1 MFRYITLIFFIT
13 FLFFSCN
20 KEYSSDVLCSGE
32 DCSVSLFSDNIF
44 KIVQYSSEKW
54 AYFADNE
61 IKDLPFNHLGQTP
74 LYVST
79 DGNIVVSKN
88 MGYAGIKLFIFEK
101 DSLKNTYILP
111 SNVSVLDSSF
121 SDKNL
126 WFLFK
131 SEEKDNNNYFISKTD
146 LNFSFWENYFIGTS
160 KNYSDAE
167 VEYMAKLRSIAER
180 SKDPEYLLKLDMM
193 ADEIPFRI
201 QSLNNDILF
210 STTIPRGDRIQIN
223 LYSLDINQKRKNFIS
238 SYINAE
244 KAPFSVYYEKSENS
258 YVTYFSQ
265 GLHTYIQKNL
275 GFPVEIDSL
284 NGMDIS
290 FIYDGNVK
298 AFYINQSEN
307 NVSVNIFDILK
318 KDQQQKR

>member
-1 MFRYITLIFFIT
+1 MFRYITLILFIT

-20 KEYSSDVLCSGE
+20 KEYSSDILCNGE

-79 DGNIVVSKN
+79 DGDIVVSKN
-88 MGYAGIKLFIFEK
+88 MGYTGIKLFIFEK
-101 DSLKNTYILP
+101 DSLKNTYTLP

-131 SEEKDNNNYFISKTD
+131 SEEKDNNKYFISKTD
-146 LNFSFWENYFIGTS
+146 LNFSFWDNYFIGTS

-180 SKDPEYLLKLDMM
+180 TKDPEYLLKLDML
-193 ADEIPFRI
+193 ADETPFNI
-201 QSLNNDILF
+201 QCVDDSILF
-210 STTIPRGDRIQIN
+210 STIMPRGNRIQIN
-223 LYSLDINQKRKNFIS
+223 LYALNSKKNQQHFIS

-244 KAPFSVYYEKSENS
+244 KAPFSIF
-258 YVTYFSQ
+258 YVKKEDAFFTYFSQ
-265 GLHTYIQKNL
+265 NSHTYVQKDL
-275 GFPVEIDSL
+275 GFPVEIDSMT
-284 NGMDIS
+284 GMNIS
-290 FIYDGNVK
+290 FLGEKEVKALSINDEENSVSVKIYD
-298 AFYINQSEN
+298 
-307 NVSVNIFDILK
+307 ILIK
-318 KDQQQKR
+318 KDNKQ